1 MENCKFGLNDHK
13 PFLGNKEKYR
23 YSESH
28 KLNFVHNNIDSYKN
42 NKLLFHKPTEYET
55 QQHHHHE
62 HSCYHDHGIG
72 GHTHDHRGTDKK
84 VLKWALS
91 ITLITMF
98 LEFFYGFLS
107 NSLALIS
114 DAIHMF
120 THSFALIISL
130 VAIIIAS
137 KKAPLSKTFGFYRI
151 EVLAAFINGITIILS
166 IAWIIYE
173 AIERFFNPQM
183 IDIKTAI
190 IVAVFGLVINIITG
204 VILMQGDKNNI
215 NLKSAFVHM
224 LSDAL
229 SSVAIILGYV
239 VIYFTQWY
247 FIDIILAVIVAGVI
261 TKWAIDILKNSI
273 NTLMES
279 SPLDIDEVKIFIEKH
294 DEVLELHDIHIWEIT
309 QYMYN
314 MTAHVKI
321 DKKSLENYE
330 QLLYEINHELKEKYK
345 IVHTTFQFEWE

>member
-13 PFLGNKEKYR
+13 PFLK
-23 YSESH
+23 
-28 KLNFVHNNIDSYKN
+28 DKN
-42 NKLLFHKPTEYET
+42 
-55 QQHHHHE
+55 HHHHE
-62 HSCYHDHGIG
+62 HHHHDYHHGESCSHDDHEHEHG
-72 GHTHDHRGTDKK
+72 HSHSHDHRGTDKK

-91 ITLITMF
+91 ITLVTMF

-137 KKAPLSKTFGFYRI
+137 KKALLSKTFGFYRT
-151 EVLAAFINGITIILS
+151 EVLAAFVNGITIILS
-166 IAWIIYE
+166 IVWIVYE
-173 AIERFFNPQM
+173 AVLRFFNPQI
-183 IDIKTAI
+183 IDIKTAM
-190 IVAVFGLVINIITG
+190 IVAIIGLVINIITG
-204 VILMQGDKNNI
+204 FILMQGDKDNI

-229 SSVAIILGYV
+229 SSVAIIIGYV

-247 FIDIILAVIVAGVI
+247 FIDIILAVIVACVI
-261 TKWAIDILKNSI
+261 AKWAIDILKSSV

-279 SPLDIDEVKIFIEKH
+279 SPLNITEVKEFIEKH
-294 DEVLELHDIHIWEIT
+294 KEVLELHDVHIWEIT
-309 QYMYN
+309 QDMYN

-321 DKKSLENYE
+321 NKKSLENYE
-330 QLLYEINHELKEKYK
+330 QLLHEINHELKDKYK
-345 IVHTTFQFEWE
+345 IVHTTFQFEWEQI

>member
-1 MENCKFGLNDHK
+1 MENKMENCKFGLNDHK
-13 PFLGNKEKYR
+13 PFLN
-23 YSESH
+23 
-28 KLNFVHNNIDSYKN
+28 DKN
-42 NKLLFHKPTEYET
+42 D
-55 QQHHHHE
+55 HHHE
-62 HSCYHDHGIG
+62 HHHHHNESCSHAHDHEHEH
-72 GHTHDHRGTDKK
+72 GHSHDHRGTDKK

-137 KKAPLSKTFGFYRI
+137 KKAPISKTFGFYRI
-151 EVLAAFINGITIILS
+151 EVLAAFVNGITIILS
-166 IAWIIYE
+166 IVWIVYE
-173 AIERFFNPQM
+173 AVLRFFNPQI
-183 IDIKTAI
+183 IDIKTAM
-190 IVAVFGLVINIITG
+190 IVALIGLVINIVTG
-204 VILMQGDKNNI
+204 VILMQGDKDNI

-229 SSVAIILGYV
+229 SSVAIIIGYV

-247 FIDIILAVIVAGVI
+247 FVDIILAVIVACVI
-261 TKWAIDILKNSI
+261 AKWAMDILKNSV

-279 SPLDIDEVKIFIEKH
+279 SPLDITEVKEFIERH
-294 DEVLELHDIHIWEIT
+294 NEVLELHDVHIWEIT
-309 QYMYN
+309 QDMYN

-330 QLLYEINHELKEKYK
+330 QLLHEINHELKEKYK

>member
-62 HSCYHDHGIG
+62 HSCDHDHGIG

>member
-13 PFLGNKEKYR
+13 PYLEEKHHHHDDH
-23 YSESH
+23 SCSH
-28 KLNFVHNNIDSYKN
+28 
-42 NKLLFHKPTEYET
+42 
-55 QQHHHHE
+55 HHHHE
-62 HSCYHDHGIG
+62 HEEHEHG
-72 GHTHDHRGTDKK
+72 HSHDHRGTDKK

-91 ITLITMF
+91 ITLVTMF
-98 LEFFYGFLS
+98 LEFFYGFMS
-107 NSLALIS
+107 NSLALVS

-130 VAIIIAS
+130 IAIIIAS
-137 KKAPLSKTFGFYRI
+137 KKAPIAKTFGFYRT
-151 EVLAAFINGITIILS
+151 EVLAAFLNGITIVLS
-166 IAWIIYE
+166 IIWILYE
-173 AIERFFNPQM
+173 AVMRFLNPQT
-183 IDIKTAI
+183 IDIKTAMVVAI
-190 IVAVFGLVINIITG
+190 IGLIVNIITG

-229 SSVAIILGYV
+229 SSVAIIIGYV

-247 FIDIILAVIVAGVI
+247 FIDIILAVIVACVI
-261 TKWAIDILKNSI
+261 AKWAIDILKNSV

-279 SPLDIDEVKIFIEKH
+279 SPLDITEVKEFIEKH
-294 DEVLELHDIHIWEIT
+294 KEVLELHDVHIWEIT
-309 QYMYN
+309 QDMYN

-330 QLLYEINHELKEKYK
+330 QLLHEINHELKDKYK